1 MEIMRRRLWLERQT
15 SLFQSGLLI
24 AKDNLATQWENGFFV
39 SIDCQVEVIACFIT
53 SVLVLSQE

>member
-24 AKDNLATQWENGFFV
+24 AKDNMAIQWENGFFV